1 MLKIMEGLDIA
12 TEDRGDF
19 FVVYPPAFRR
29 DLKRECDIAE
39 EISRSYGYDRIPVRV
54 PRSPLSSGPA
64 DKKIDMVKRIR
75 DGMRKS
81 GFTEVINYSF
91 LSISS
96 LDIIDI
102 PEGDRRRN
110 TIAIQNPLR
119 KEDSLL
125 RTTLMPSLI
134 ENLRYNLDRGIKDVR
149 FFEISTVF
157 EDSGKELPL
166 EELML
171 SGIFY
176 MEKLPHLWKEDA
188 HSFFIT
194 KGSLESLFEELKI
207 KEYSFAPSLEPFL
220 HKGQSSDIHIS
231 GSSIGYVGILSPDI
245 VERLDLKKKKMEVAL
260 FELNLNA
267 LLLSIPDSIQYS
279 AVPKYP
285 YIERDI
291 AIIVDEAIP
300 AIEITKLIKAFPSEL
315 IEEVSIF
322 DYYKGS
328 HIPVG
333 KKSLAF
339 SILYRSKERTLTDE
353 EVEKLHSSLVKHILK
368 KTGGELR
375 K

>member
-1 MLKIMEGLDIA
+1 MK
-12 TEDRGDF
+12 
-19 FVVYPPAFRR
+19 
-29 DLKRECDIAE
+29 
-39 EISRSYGYDRIPVRV
+39 S
-54 PRSPLSSGPA
+54 
-64 DKKIDMVKRIR
+64 IR

-91 LSISS
+91 MSPSS

-102 PEGDRRRN
+102 PAGDRRRN
-110 TIAIQNPLR
+110 TLAIQNPLR

-125 RTTLMPSLI
+125 RTTLVPSLI
-134 ENLRYNLDRGIKDVR
+134 ENLKYNLDRGIKDIR
-149 FFEISTVF
+149 FFEVSTVF

-166 EELML
+166 EELRL
-171 SGIFY
+171 GGIFY
-176 MEKLPHLWKEDA
+176 REKVPSLWKEDI
-188 HSFFIT
+188 HGFFIT
-194 KGSLESLFEELKI
+194 KGALESLFGELKI
-207 KEYSFAPSLEPFL
+207 REYSFVPSSEPFL
-220 HKGQSSDIHIS
+220 NRGQASDVSIS
-231 GSSIGYVGILSPDI
+231 DSSIGYLGVLAPDI
-245 VERLDLKKKKMEVAL
+245 VERLDLKKKKMEVVL

-267 LLLSIPDSIQYS
+267 LAAAIPDSIQYS
-279 AVPKYP
+279 PVPKYP

-291 AIIVDEAIP
+291 AIVVDEAILSS
-300 AIEITKLIKAFPSEL
+300 EITKIIMAYPSEI

-328 HIPVG
+328 NIPAG

-353 EVEKLHSSLVKHILK
+353 EVEKLHSSLVEHIMK